1 MNGPKSHRDGSI
13 TGMVVGATP
22 VVAPTPNEWADEAS
36 GEKDA
41 TDDDIDAAFMAFLRL
56 QNTRPKHARQGSS
69 RGKAQPRHSAVSAS
83 PDHPLCGTSQTK
95 RKEVHNRQ
103 PSLPALPVAPPSM
116 AEKTYPVAAED
127 DTGTPNADEPAGTNA
142 APRPSMTPTFRQTTQ
157 AALASG
163 DEGAGRWWG
172 ECWVPTAAVGGGETQ

>member
-1 MNGPKSHRDGSI
+1 M
-13 TGMVVGATP
+13 
-22 VVAPTPNEWADEAS
+22 
-36 GEKDA
+36 
-41 TDDDIDAAFMAFLRL
+41 
-56 QNTRPKHARQGSS
+56 
-69 RGKAQPRHSAVSAS
+69 SAS
-83 PDHPLCGTSQTK
+83 PDHPICGTSQTK

-142 APRPSMTPTFRQTTQ
+142 APRPSMTPTFGQTTQ

-172 ECWVPTAAVGGGETQ
+172 GCWVPTAAVGGGETQ